1 MHNITKKA
9 IVFLLTLCLMLS
21 SAVFTPIFAQDE
33 IPVLSNEYSGD
44 YTGIGAASTKW
55 SSVSNSYV
63 YISDGNF
70 VRVFFSNGKLAVSV
84 SDSDGSVI
92 SEKALDAPLPLFGGF
107 FAGEK
112 YNFAVFGQ
120 DNPDESDEVTVV
132 KVVKYSKDFNRLGIC
147 DISGI
152 NTHKPFDS
160 GCLRMDE
167 YGGMLYIHT
176 SHLMY
181 MSSHDGHNHQANM
194 SFILNEESMNLND
207 SASRVWNLET
217 GYVSHSFNQFIKV
230 DNSGVYR
237 VDHGDA
243 NPRAVVLTK
252 GALGSVSGKTA
263 DLTLVDIDGNIGD
276 NETGI
281 SVGGMEISDSNVLV
295 SYSKTD
301 RDENGFYSSYHGDI
315 YLAVADK
322 NLNAVNTIKI
332 TSYDSSSAGYTPR
345 LVKIND
351 NLLALMWNQKSNV
364 SDGIQTAYCFIDS
377 NGNRIG
383 DIELSKFLVLSDC
396 QPTVDSQMNVVWY
409 AGDGSILT
417 NYYINPACALR
428 SLKTGVYSHSSA
440 VTNDIEPTCT
450 KSGIKGIKYCSECHA
465 VLDDGEYAEPLGH
478 DFSDGVCKRCG
489 MQSPCA
495 WFKSSIDEE
504 NNTYT
509 LTIGAKNADFAS
521 SVVTGFTIPNGL
533 SFSELNMPDDA
544 CSGSIQASS
553 SGKYLQLRFMPDENG
568 GNQYIFAEIV
578 FNINTR
584 FDKYSFVSD
593 SSITPLWKEHGKEN
607 VFLLADYTDS
617 DSETPTE
624 CSHEKTEIRG
634 ETAPTCTQDGSTG
647 TVVCSLCGEVI
658 SQPKVIPALGHS
670 FENGICTICSA
681 EEPST
686 KPEPVTDPD
695 TSVTE
700 KPDNTEPSTDKDKP
714 ADSENTGLETV
725 SGSYITVDY
734 ENKIIKVKPPK
745 AGGITQ
751 QDFDSQFVSSILDS
765 AQSSLIKNGNI
776 LTFFNEKYVIIVMGD
791 VNSDGKITAADARAM
806 LRIASKLDNANAMD
820 LSAGDLNSDGK
831 ISASEAR
838 NALRFS
844 ARLSPELF

>member
-1 MHNITKKA
+1 
-9 IVFLLTLCLMLS
+9 
-21 SAVFTPIFAQDE
+21 
-33 IPVLSNEYSGD
+33 
-44 YTGIGAASTKW
+44 
-55 SSVSNSYV
+55 
-63 YISDGNF
+63 
-70 VRVFFSNGKLAVSV
+70 
-84 SDSDGSVI
+84 
-92 SEKALDAPLPLFGGF
+92 
-107 FAGEK
+107 
-112 YNFAVFGQ
+112 
-120 DNPDESDEVTVV
+120 
-132 KVVKYSKDFNRLGIC
+132 
-147 DISGI
+147 
-152 NTHKPFDS
+152 
-160 GCLRMDE
+160 
-167 YGGMLYIHT
+167 
-176 SHLMY
+176 
-181 MSSHDGHNHQANM
+181 
-194 SFILNEESMNLND
+194 
-207 SASRVWNLET
+207 
-217 GYVSHSFNQFIKV
+217 
-230 DNSGVYR
+230 
-237 VDHGDA
+237 
-243 NPRAVVLTK
+243 
-252 GALGSVSGKTA
+252 
-263 DLTLVDIDGNIGD
+263 
-276 NETGI
+276 
-281 SVGGMEISDSNVLV
+281 
-295 SYSKTD
+295 
-301 RDENGFYSSYHGDI
+301 
-315 YLAVADK
+315 
-322 NLNAVNTIKI
+322 
-332 TSYDSSSAGYTPR
+332 
-345 LVKIND
+345 
-351 NLLALMWNQKSNV
+351 
-364 SDGIQTAYCFIDS
+364 
-377 NGNRIG
+377 
-383 DIELSKFLVLSDC
+383 
-396 QPTVDSQMNVVWY
+396 
-409 AGDGSILT
+409 
-417 NYYINPACALR
+417 
-428 SLKTGVYSHSSA
+428 
-440 VTNDIEPTCT
+440 
-450 KSGIKGIKYCSECHA
+450 
-465 VLDDGEYAEPLGH
+465 
-478 DFSDGVCKRCG
+478 
-489 MQSPCA
+489 
-495 WFKSSIDEE
+495 
-504 NNTYT
+504 
-509 LTIGAKNADFAS
+509 
-521 SVVTGFTIPNGL
+521 
-533 SFSELNMPDDA
+533 MPDDA

-765 AQSSLIKNGNI
+765 AQSSLIKNGNV